1 VWLGTTFNTRAEQF
15 TEKLAGELNRN
26 KKEIKFEMTNDD

>member
-15 TEKLAGELNRN
+15 SEKLAGEVESMEQKRM
-26 KKEIKFEMTNDD
+26 K